1 MFKEENSTT
10 SKQAAP
16 AATATN
22 ACFRSRGADAMP
34 HHTHNTRCGTPVQ
47 QIEHAT
53 LHYHLNTGAST
64 ARLGS
69 TARELHD
76 QLARSWAL
84 ESIEAA
90 DGELEVD

>member
-1 MFKEENSTT
+1 MLKEENSTT
-10 SKQAAP
+10 SRQAAP

-47 QIEHAT
+47 QVEHAT

-64 ARLGS
+64 AQLGS

-76 QLARSWAL
+76 QLSPAGAFMGINRSCRRRA
-84 ESIEAA
+84 
-90 DGELEVD
+90 